1 MYRGLS
7 VLGVIP
13 ARTGSKGIPGK
24 NVAPL
29 AGKPLLV
36 YTIEAARKSEVFDFF
51 LVSTDGEET
60 ARIAREAGAEVPFFR
75 PPELAT
81 DTAAGIDVLRH
92 AMKWFQERDKK
103 HDCVMYLQPTSPLRT
118 AEDIRA
124 ALDMLIDRKADA
136 VVSVCETEHHPWW
149 SNTLPEDGCM
159 ADFLRPDIPAARQEL
174 PKYYR
179 LNGAV
184 YLARWDFIIS
194 RTTWFGPATY
204 AYIMPRE
211 RSVDIDGPVDF
222 ILAEALIVQGA
233 AGNIR

>member
-7 VLGVIP
+7 VLGIIP

-24 NVAPL
+24 NITPL

-36 YTIEAARKSEVFDFF
+36 YTVVAARKSRVFDYL
-51 LVSTDGEET
+51 LVSTDGEEIAQV
-60 ARIAREAGAEVPFFR
+60 ARQAGADVPFMR
-75 PPELAT
+75 PVELAT
-81 DTAAGIDVLRH
+81 DTAAGIDVLHH
-92 AMKWFQERDKK
+92 AMAWLSERGKTF
-103 HDCVMYLQPTSPLRT
+103 DCVMYLQPTSPLRT
-118 AEDIRA
+118 GEDIVG
-124 ALDMLIDRKADA
+124 ALEVLVDRGADA
-136 VVSVCETEHHPWW
+136 VVSVCQTEHHPWW

-159 ADFLRPDIPAARQEL
+159 ENFLPPDIPTARQEL

-211 RSVDIDGPVDF
+211 RSVDIDDPVNF
-222 ILAEALIVQGA
+222 VLAETLMVRGFS
-233 AGNIR
+233 